1 MDREELDEV
10 ESGQSK
16 RKAKVKELQLVEE
29 AATITVMGLKEG
41 RRVVWRILDG
51 SGFLTSSFTGNSTT
65 FFKEGRRSV
74 GEQLYNE
81 LMDLCPDLYWLM
93 VNENRKKGSQR

>member
-1 MDREELDEV
+1 MDEQEFGEV

>member
-1 MDREELDEV
+1 MEPEMEENEV
-10 ESGQSK
+10 QHAK
-16 RKAKVKELQLVEE
+16 RKSAVKELQLIE
-29 AATITVMGLKEG
+29 AEATKTVMGLKEG

>member
-1 MDREELDEV
+1 MDEDLEV
-10 ESGQSK
+10 SQSH
-16 RKAKVKELQLVEE
+16 RKQAVKERQLVEE
-29 AATITVMGLKEG
+29 AATKTVMGLKEG
-41 RRVVWRILDG
+41 RRIVWRIIEG
-51 SGFLTSSFTGNSTT
+51 SGFLEQSFTGNSET

-74 GEQLYNE
+74 GKQLYDE